1 MIGFMTLSERSV
13 EYQVSVF
20 MTLSERSVEYQVSV
34 FITRPLIHS
43 N

>member
-1 MIGFMTLSERSV
+1 
-13 EYQVSVF
+13 VF